1 MGRLSKLRSGFVI
14 ALSACALAAMVGCQG
29 FSTTKPAS
37 QGTTPTPAGD
47 ALSAAPSSV
56 TFGNVQVGTSQSQSE
71 TVINTGTTTLNIT
84 QATFTG
90 AGFSATGLT
99 LPLSLA
105 AGQSSTFNIA
115 FSPQS
120 VGGVTGNLA
129 LSSDGSSSPL
139 NIVLT
144 GTAVASGSLSGN
156 PTSFLFGNVLV
167 GSLQTQTETLN
178 NSGSQSLTI
187 TQVSS
192 TAAAFGFTGLTLP
205 MTLAPSQSTTF
216 GVTFQPTA
224 AGSASGILSLAISG
238 SSTTLDFALSGT
250 GVLPA
255 ALAATP
261 ASLSFTG
268 VQVGKSQTQTEAVQ
282 NTGGSSATISQDSVS
297 GNGFTISGLTTP
309 VTLAPGQS
317 TTFSVTFAPQS
328 PGSFSGSA
336 SIYSN
341 ASDPNLNIPLSGS
354 ASGQSQGQLSVSP
367 STIGVG
373 NVTVGTSGT
382 QTATLNAAGASVTV
396 SGVSVGSAEFSI
408 SGLTFPVTL
417 SAGQSANFTVT
428 FAPQSSGFASV
439 SASFASSA
447 LNAPAVATLT
457 GTGIAAPVHDVNLSW
472 TASTSPNI
480 IGYNVYRRTGA
491 AGKFTQINA
500 VLDATT
506 SYTDSSV
513 VDGQTYF
520 YETTAVNS
528 GNEESA
534 PSSPVEAV
542 IPGP

>member
-1 MGRLSKLRSGFVI
+1 
-14 ALSACALAAMVGCQG
+14 
-29 FSTTKPAS
+29 
-37 QGTTPTPAGD
+37 
-47 ALSAAPSSV
+47 
-56 TFGNVQVGTSQSQSE
+56 
-71 TVINTGTTTLNIT
+71 
-84 QATFTG
+84 
-90 AGFSATGLT
+90 
-99 LPLSLA
+99 
-105 AGQSSTFNIA
+105 
-115 FSPQS
+115 
-120 VGGVTGNLA
+120 
-129 LSSDGSSSPL
+129 
-139 NIVLT
+139 
-144 GTAVASGSLSGN
+144 
-156 PTSFLFGNVLV
+156 
-167 GSLQTQTETLN
+167 
-178 NSGSQSLTI
+178 
-187 TQVSS
+187 
-192 TAAAFGFTGLTLP
+192 